1 MMRIHFCLAR
11 FLKHLF
17 SRLPPKQQL
26 AHYIWNLT
34 KSKATKNE
42 FNNAL
47 MEEVS
52 TNIPFFQNEIESLS
66 TTQVNVLKAV
76 AENETQL
83 TSEMVMIKYEHGIPN
98 NVSKNKKLLIEKDLI
113 VETDSG
119 SEFADP
125 VFELWFRK
133 QFFNTQYFK

>member
-1 MMRIHFCLAR
+1 
-11 FLKHLF
+11 
-17 SRLPPKQQL
+17 
-26 AHYIWNLT
+26 
-34 KSKATKNE
+34 
-42 FNNAL
+42 

>member
-1 MMRIHFCLAR
+1 
-11 FLKHLF
+11 
-17 SRLPPKQQL
+17 
-26 AHYIWNLT
+26 
-34 KSKATKNE
+34 
-42 FNNAL
+42 

-98 NVSKNKKLLIEKDLI
+98 NVSKKKWLIEKDLI

-119 SEFADP
+119 YKFADP